1 MSALVNFMLYEAAW
15 FASILGA
22 ANGRP
27 FLGVVVSLL
36 VVGWHLRVSPHRG
49 RELKLVFM
57 TGVIGAAWESILT
70 HQQWV
75 HYESSHPESVP
86 IWILTLWLAF
96 ATTINQSLSWLK
108 THLWLS
114 ALLGMLG
121 GPLAW
126 LGGMHLGGLTLSDP
140 FMSLVIIGCGW
151 AIIMPVLF
159 ILANRYEFDAT
170 TQPRGE
176 R

>member
-1 MSALVNFMLYEAAW
+1 M
-15 FASILGA
+15 
-22 ANGRP
+22 
-27 FLGVVVSLL
+27 
-36 VVGWHLRVSPHRG
+36 
-49 RELKLVFM
+49 
-57 TGVIGAAWESILT
+57 
-70 HQQWV
+70 
-75 HYESSHPESVP
+75 P

-96 ATTINQSLSWLK
+96 ATTLNQSLSWLK
-108 THLWLS
+108 NHLWLS

-151 AIIMPVLF
+151 AVIMPVLF

>member
-27 FLGVVVSLL
+27 FLGVMVSLL
-36 VVGWHLRVSPHRG
+36 VVSWHLRVSTHRG

-75 HYESSHPESVP
+75 YYESSDPESVP

-96 ATTINQSLSWLK
+96 ATTLNQSLSWLK
-108 THLWLS
+108 KHLWLS

-140 FMSLVIIGCGW
+140 VMSLVIIGCGW
-151 AIIMPVLF
+151 AVIMPLLF
-159 ILANRYEFDAT
+159 ILAKRYEFDAT